1 MTYKLI
7 LFLVIYFVITPCLW
21 AQNASKLTI
30 KKIKGSYNN
39 AIKLPADLRIVK
51 YDENRILLKLD
62 SISNGFFYGN
72 KGQDSIL
79 ISEIKAINTRGLKE
93 YIKYP
98 IAATFT
104 AISFGAA
111 IFTIYAFNYPLDKCD
126 GNGGCNN
133 EIYPFIGMGYM
144 GTFGLL
150 ATTFYLLPKTKFNS
164 RKYNFS
170 TN

>member
-1 MTYKLI
+1 MTYKLL
-7 LFLVIYFVITPCLW
+7 LFLAICFVSTPCLW
-21 AQNASKLTI
+21 AQNATQLTI
-30 KKIKGSYNN
+30 KKIKGSYHDT
-39 AIKLPADLRIVK
+39 IKLPANLRIVK
-51 YDENRILLKLD
+51 HDEDRILLKLD
-62 SISNGFFYGN
+62 SISNGYFYGN

-79 ISEIKAINTRGLKE
+79 VSDIKAINTRGLKE

-111 IFTIYAFNYPLDKCD
+111 VFTIYAFNTPVAVCD

-150 ATTFYLLPKTKFNS
+150 ATTFYLLPKTKFSS
-164 RKYNFS
+164 RKYHFY

>member
-7 LFLVIYFVITPCLW
+7 LFLAMCFASAPCLW
-21 AQNASKLTI
+21 AQNVSKLTI
-30 KKIKGSYNN
+30 KKINSSYHNTIN
-39 AIKLPADLRIVK
+39 LPASLRVVK
-51 YDENRILLKLD
+51 YDEDRIVLKLD

-111 IFTIYAFNYPLDKCD
+111 IFTIYAFNYPVNICD
-126 GNGGCNN
+126 GDGGCSND
-133 EIYPFIGMGYM
+133 ILPFIGMGYM

-150 ATTFYLLPKTKFNS
+150 ATTFYLLPKTKFSS
-164 RKYNFS
+164 RKYNFY